1 MGVLYISPLK
11 ALINDQ
17 FYRLEDLLEY
27 SNTSV
32 HKWHGDVSQYKK
44 EKLLKNPNGILQITP
59 ESLESLLINKRLDI
73 FNLFCDLRFV
83 VIDEIHSLINSE
95 RGLQV
100 LCGLKRISDITKQ
113 VPRRIGLSA
122 TLGNK
127 DFAEVWLSA
136 ETGRKTVTH
145 NLAGRSSIRLSLENF
160 VRMKDEPNANVGANI
175 VRPELMGQTFNE
187 YLYEI
192 TKNKRCIIFCESK
205 AEVESTISM
214 LKRVASE
221 KHTDDIYTVH
231 HGNISKTI
239 REETENK
246 LKSSDSP
253 IVTGATITLE
263 LGIDI
268 ENLERIV
275 QLNSPGSVSSFL
287 QRLGRTGRRGL
298 PSEMFFVCEEME
310 QGNQS
315 IEKMINWNFLEC
327 IAIIQLYIEEKWI
340 EGLSCM
346 EHPYNLLY
354 HQTVSSILTASQ
366 ISPKSLAS
374 KILTMW
380 AFRNISQDEYKHF
393 LNHLININHIEKL
406 EDGDL
411 ILGIEAERIATSYNF
426 YSVFETM
433 KDYKVIEGTK
443 EIGSIHFKIAIGE
456 KFTLAGK
463 TWQVTD
469 IDDKSDIIFVK
480 ASKGASNI
488 YWRGNVIGIDTKI
501 VKKVKDIL
509 ESDENYIY
517 LRPNAVNRLN
527 LFRNIYKKSNLKL
540 VNELAE
546 NLYII
551 FPWLGTKELTTFKY
565 CLLENGLKIKELHD
579 YYIIVQFGGTIDELK
594 NIIYGIKHNKQDK
607 YKMKINDSVNCKF
620 EQYIPVE
627 LLEKQYIEDYIDVES
642 MQEELIM

>member
-1 MGVLYISPLK
+1 MPILTLLEERPSKSIGVLYISPLK

-27 SNTSV
+27 SHTSV
-32 HKWHGDVSQYKK
+32 YKWHGDVSQYKK
-44 EKLLKNPNGILQITP
+44 DKLLKNPNGILQITP

-73 FNLFCDLRFV
+73 FNLFCDLRFI

-100 LCGLKRISDITKQ
+100 LCQLKRISDITKQ

-127 DFAEVWLSA
+127 EFAEIWLSA
-136 ETGRKTVTH
+136 ETGRRTITH

-160 VRMKDEPNANVGANI
+160 VRMQDNT
-175 VRPELMGQTFNE
+175 LTFNE

-192 TKNKRCIIFCESK
+192 TKNKRTIIFCESK

-214 LKRVASE
+214 LKGIASE
-221 KHTDDIYTVH
+221 KNTDDIYAVH

-246 LKSSDSP
+246 LKSSDEP
-253 IVTGATITLE
+253 IVTGATVTLE

-268 ENLERIV
+268 ENLERVV

-310 QGNQS
+310 QRDRS
-315 IEKMINWNFLEC
+315 IEKMINWNLMEC

-354 HQTVSSILTASQ
+354 HQTISSILSLTQ
-366 ISPKSLAS
+366 VSPKILAS

-380 AFRNISQDEYKHF
+380 AFRNISQEEYKYF
-393 LNHLININHIEKL
+393 LNYLISINHIEKL

-411 ILGIEAERIATSYNF
+411 ILGIEAEKVANHYSF

-433 KDYKVIEGTK
+433 KDYTVIAGTK

-463 TWQVTD
+463 TWQVAD
-469 IDDKSDIIFVK
+469 IDDKGDIIFVK
-480 ASKGASNI
+480 ESKGASNI
-488 YWRGNVIGIDTKI
+488 YWRGNVIGVDTKI
-501 VKKVKDIL
+501 IKKVKDIL
-509 ESDENYIY
+509 EGTENYIY

-527 LFRNIYKKSNLKL
+527 LFREIYKKSNLSL
-540 VNELAE
+540 VNEIAE
-546 NLYII
+546 DLYII

-565 CLLENGLKIKELHD
+565 CLLESGLKIKELHD
-579 YYIIVQFGGTIDELK
+579 YYIIVQFEGTVNELE
-594 NIIYGIKHNKQDK
+594 NVIYSIKHNKIDK
-607 YKMKINDSVNCKF
+607 YKMKIKDFVNCKF
-620 EQYIPVE
+620 EQYIPIE

-642 MQEELIM
+642 MQENLIVE